1 MKNEY
6 TDTMNTQNLVEAN
19 NKIELKTFDFT
30 EKEAEA
36 LKPVLMRF
44 MKEYEKKRVD
54 ESDETWLVRN
64 LQRELP
70 EKSLA
75 EVQDMSKAI
84 IQEVA
89 RFDRN
94 LASVNEACNNGK
106 TKEEWFRDKAQEAAV
121 GMSVNEYGAYLQ
133 RIDEAL
139 EQSNMDLIYTITTGT
154 GDINMNPNLDG
165 FLAEQQT
172 VSSFNEQAALQNSP
186 YRAEVLFP
194 TGRYG
199 KNSVDIVIRDTQ
211 KTTHNIVRRYQ
222 MKFGKDADATAKYIK
237 NGDYRG
243 QRIVVPKGQG
253 EAVEDKIASQRD
265 IKEYIESPDGVRSKP
280 ITKEQIKKKQI
291 KLQKEGEIEFAS
303 WNSYNTRELAYQ
315 LGKQAVLS
323 GVMGAAVGTGVNLAV
338 KCMQGEKIDKS
349 EVLQTALETGTD
361 AGVKSAATAALKV
374 AAERSIPV
382 LNLAP
387 VSSIATIACVGVETV
402 KIGAQYAEGKIN
414 GVEAIDKVGRM
425 AASNVYGLSW
435 GASGATIGAAA
446 LSWVPVAGTLVG
458 GCVGGMVGYM
468 AGSKWG
474 ETMYRGVKEVAGVAK
489 TVAKT
494 AVTGI
499 KAIGNGIKNLG
510 SKLLSWL

>member
-1 MKNEY
+1 MKIEY
-6 TDTMNTQNLVEAN
+6 MDTMNTQNLAEEN
-19 NKIELKTFDFT
+19 NHIESRALNFT

-36 LKPVLMRF
+36 IKPVLMRF

-54 ESDETWLVRN
+54 ESDETWLVRH

-70 EKSLA
+70 EKSFE
-75 EVQDMSKAI
+75 EVQGMSKAI

-89 RFDRN
+89 RFDKN

-106 TKEEWFRDKAQEAAV
+106 SKEEWFRDKMQEAAV

-133 RIDEAL
+133 QIDEAL
-139 EQSNMDLIYTITTGT
+139 GQSNIDLIYTIFTNS

-172 VSSFNEQAALQNSP
+172 VSSFNQQAALQNSP

-194 TGRYG
+194 TRYG
-199 KNSVDIVIRDTQ
+199 KNSVDIVIRDTR
-211 KTTHNIVRRYQ
+211 TTTQNIVRRYQ
-222 MKFGKDADATAKYIK
+222 MAFGKNAEATANYIK
-237 NGDYRG
+237 SGDYRG
-243 QRIVVPKGQG
+243 QRLVVPKGQAQG
-253 EAVEDKIASQRD
+253 VSEKLNSQRD
-265 IKEYIESPDGVRSKP
+265 VKEYIESPDGIRSEP
-280 ITKEQIKKKQI
+280 ISKEQVKEQQTR
-291 KLQKEGEIEFAS
+291 LQEEGEIEFVS
-303 WNSYNTRELAYQ
+303 WNSYNTRELAYH

-323 GVMGAAVGTGVNLAV
+323 GVLGAAVGTGVHLAV
-338 KCMQGEKIDKS
+338 KCMQGEKIDKN

-382 LNLAP
+382 LKLAP
-387 VSSIATIACVGVETV
+387 ISSIATVACVGVETV

-425 AASNVYGLSW
+425 GASTVYGVSW
-435 GASGATIGAAA
+435 GAKGAAIGAAA
-446 LSWVPVAGTLVG
+446 LSWVPVAGPVVG
-458 GCVGGMVGYM
+458 GCVGSMVGYM
-468 AGSKWG
+468 AGSTWG
-474 ETMYRGVKEVAGVAK
+474 ETMYRGLKEVAGVAK

-494 AVTGI
+494 VVTGI